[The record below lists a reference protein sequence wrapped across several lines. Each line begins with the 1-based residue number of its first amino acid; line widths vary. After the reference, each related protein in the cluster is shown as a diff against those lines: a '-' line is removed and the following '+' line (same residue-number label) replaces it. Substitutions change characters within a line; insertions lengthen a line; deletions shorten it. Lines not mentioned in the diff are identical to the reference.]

1 MCFKATTQM
10 GHSLIPVLPVKTVIK
25 NHPFRQQLL
34 GVDVPGCGHGVKRV
48 EKRRVYEFMAHV
60 RPAEFQKEGGEKR
73 EKLCLPQE
81 GAKIENKDSFSKLSQ
96 SYNHNF

>member
-1 MCFKATTQM
+1 M
-10 GHSLIPVLPVKTVIK
+10 
-25 NHPFRQQLL
+25 
-34 GVDVPGCGHGVKRV
+34 